1 MKIENI
7 TISNVNLD
15 NNSAKLTFNITECTK
30 GANVY
35 LKINESDYIN
45 IYTNKTNGTLTYNL
59 TNLRRG
65 VNNLFLKLIS
75 SSEEYITDTIVVKI
89 KENGTV
95 KDFNCKYTDSTG
107 KYILE
112 FLLSGDTYLKY
123 SIDINIDNTGYK
135 QIYDAQI
142 VGIKTYE
149 GKGLSLGTHKCK
161 IRINDGYDSYET
173 SEYTFNVTNH
183 KPLLSDLVVTD
194 IKNNGNCSICY
205 GVKDIE
211 TQSLSHSLTIDN
223 NKRNIT
229 PTKTNDF
236 YSYSLTGLGVG
247 KHTLMISVSDGKDT
261 VNTSTVTI
269 EIFQSSTS
277 NKRLLEIAKIRYDFS
292 YQQLKRI
299 IETTISDNIF
309 NYETENET
317 IIKSQ
322 NYYKEMYSEFNRVSM
337 TSIDIIGNKKIT
349 NAKADL
355 NNEINDVYNAVD
367 TLENTMETTF
377 KDGILSDSE
386 RDSLRNTLNLVA
398 KEKVDID
405 KDYTNLYNNAD
416 LTGNAKSN
424 LKSTY
429 DTFVSRHNTLTT
441 TVNDIINKAGI
452 VDNTDKSNL
461 DTAFTNWRTALGNYR
476 DASMK
481 AIDAIARKKVD
492 DNADIIN
499 KYWSEIILEEGG
511 IQSRVGSLE
520 SKVVGVGGIEE
531 RLRSAEQKIT
541 TDGITNLIKDEF
553 YSKEAVDNK
562 LAKVGVDIEIGGR
575 NLLRNS
581 KTNILNSSSYIMCS
595 LYFGDEVPI
604 DGEQYTISIKGT
616 LASTKTAFRVFN
628 SGGTVHLVTL
638 SSSINKIYSATFTW
652 KVGDTNNTY
661 IEIYQIYDSEPGVSS
676 IEWVKLEKGNIAT
689 GWTPA
694 PEDAEIEIETVKS
707 SVAEHTTALNNIT
720 SRVSTT
726 EKSIETIN
734 GNIVD
739 VTERVS
745 TTEQKITDDAITNVV
760 SKTFYTKKQIDDIE
774 IGGRNLLPFSRIIFL
789 RTTKKSG
796 TSTKSITFTT
806 ADKYGGIG
814 LPSDL
819 FIPGEKYVL
828 SYDLTLLTGD
838 GTVGGHAG
846 ATTITSWYI
855 NGVKQSISY
864 KNGVPWNKNVKAK
877 VEIYYTALE
886 PSTVIDP
893 ILYIQC
899 QRALSNSITMDCL
912 VENIKVEKGD
922 KVTDWTPAPED
933 IEEKVETLSSEVNQ
947 TVNEWSATIKENGE
961 EISKLKLTSEEFG
974 VEIKNKA
981 DSSNII
987 SKINASTEGITISSS
1002 KINISGFV
1010 TFSDLSTS
1018 GKTTIN
1024 GSNIKTGTIDASK
1037 ATITNINASNIKT
1050 GTLSGNLIQGGTIKG
1065 VTLQTYADSTSKGVI
1080 INKESMYL
1088 NGTKFLYKTSDNF
1101 RIASDQT
1108 LTLSS
1113 PKDIYLLAGLSTNES
1128 QTGTNNVVI
1137 PSATLRTQELLVI
1150 NDTTIQ
1156 GACAVSKAFSCASV
1170 SCVGSI
1176 AATNGFSSSNGGLV
1190 VTGSITTNSGN
1201 INATAGQ
1208 VKSKTLSVTSSST
1221 LSGNVSCGGN
1231 LTASAG
1237 TITAKALK
1245 STGAINCASFAST
1258 GDASFGNNV
1267 WIKYLYVNGT
1277 WVSSDKRKKMD
1288 IRYVDKDEQ
1297 TIAESGLI
1305 APNVNIN
1312 KNDMHEFIEA
1322 LPIASYRYID
1332 DVENKKDVT
1341 HYGLVVQDVLYTKVG
1356 SELVKVLDDEKQI
1369 GDEDDYMGYS
1379 QEKLLTFMCGALQ
1392 KEIELRK
1399 ELEKRIE
1406 ELENKSNK

>member
-30 GANVY
+30 GSNVY
-35 LKINESDYIN
+35 LKINESDYKN

-89 KENGTV
+89 KENGTI

-142 VGIKTYE
+142 VGAKTYE

-173 SEYTFNVTNH
+173 SEYTFDVTNH

-236 YSYSLTGLGVG
+236 YSYSLTGLSVG
-247 KHTLMISVSDGKDT
+247 KHTLMISVSDGKDA

-349 NAKADL
+349 NAKTDL

-367 TLENTMETTF
+367 TLEHTMETTF
-377 KDGILSDSE
+377 KDGILSDTE

-405 KDYTNLYNNAD
+405 KDYTNLYNNTD

-441 TVNDIINKAGI
+441 TVNNIINKAGI

-461 DTAFTNWRTALGNYR
+461 DTAFANWRTALGNYR

-481 AIDAIARKKVD
+481 AIDAITRKKID
-492 DNADIIN
+492 DNADVIN
-499 KYWSEIILEEGG
+499 KYWSETIYGEDG
-511 IQSRVGSLE
+511 ITSRVGSLE

-531 RLRSAEQKIT
+531 RLRSAEQIIT
-541 TDGITNLIKDEF
+541 KDGITDLVKDEF
-553 YSKEAVDNK
+553 YSKEVVDTKIEEKVNDAISDSVEGVIEGT
-562 LAKVGVDIEIGGR
+562 LEEVVEEKVG
-575 NLLRNS
+575 
-581 KTNILNSSSYIMCS
+581 
-595 LYFGDEVPI
+595 
-604 DGEQYTISIKGT
+604 
-616 LASTKTAFRVFN
+616 
-628 SGGTVHLVTL
+628 
-638 SSSINKIYSATFTW
+638 
-652 KVGDTNNTY
+652 
-661 IEIYQIYDSEPGVSS
+661 
-676 IEWVKLEKGNIAT
+676 
-689 GWTPA
+689 
-694 PEDAEIEIETVKS
+694 
-707 SVAEHTTALNNIT
+707 SVMAEHTTSLKDIT
-720 SRVSTT
+720 GRVSTT
-726 EKSIETIN
+726 EKTIETIN
-734 GNIVD
+734 GEIVN

-745 TTEQKITDDAITNVV
+745 ATEQKITDDAITNVV

-774 IGGRNLLPFSRIIFL
+774 IGGRNLIRNSAPIDTTGWVFS
-789 RTTKKSG
+789 SG
-796 TSTKSITFTT
+796 WVISLVDCATAPNSKAIRVAANTAGITGGLHKPPI
-806 ADKYGGIG
+806 DKNKFVNGAEYTISAWIRASKQMKVSFKQETMGV
-814 LPSDL
+814 SN
-819 FIPGEKYVL
+819 YV
-828 SYDLTLLTGD
+828 
-838 GTVGGHAG
+838 
-846 ATTITSWYI
+846 TITNSWTYFKFTHSI
-855 NGVKQSISY
+855 NTSSQYHS
-864 KNGVPWNKNVKAK
+864 NVFYVSSDSNIAIGDWF
-877 VEIYYTALE
+877 EIHSLK
-886 PSTVIDP
+886 
-893 ILYIQC
+893 L
-899 QRALSNSITMDCL
+899 
-912 VENIKVEKGD
+912 EKGN
-922 KVTDWTPAPED
+922 KATDWTPAPED
-933 IEEKVETLSSEVNQ
+933 TNEKVETLSSTVSQ
-947 TVNEWSATIKENGE
+947 TVNGWSAKITQNEKDIA
-961 EISKLKLTSEEFG
+961 SLKLTDKEFD
-974 VEIKNKA
+974 VTIKNKA

-1024 GSNIKTGTIDASK
+1024 GSNITTGTINASK
-1037 ATITNINASNIKT
+1037 ATITNINASNITT

-1065 VTLQTYADSTSKGVI
+1065 VTLQTYADSTSKGVV

-1137 PSATLRTQELLVI
+1137 PSATLRTQKLLVI

-1156 GACAVSKAFSCASV
+1156 GACAVSGAFSCASV

-1190 VTGSITTNSGN
+1190 VTSSITTNSGN

-1208 VKSKTLSVTSSST
+1208 VKSKTLSVTSTST
-1221 LSGNVSCGGN
+1221 LSGNVTCGGKI
-1231 LTASAG
+1231 TASTIELNKGSIYAATAGGNITAPWIKMGSAGYIVAYSGFHFLNSGGSAHTLRAG
-1237 TITAKALK
+1237 TMYT
-1245 STGAINCASFAST
+1245 SGSVVTS
-1258 GDASFGNNV
+1258 DA
-1267 WIKYLYVNGT
+1267 
-1277 WVSSDKRKKMD
+1277 RKKMD
-1288 IRYVDKDEQ
+1288 IKYVNQDIQ
-1297 TIAESGLI
+1297 TVGDSGLMS
-1305 APNVNIN
+1305 PNVNITTQ
-1312 KNDMHEFIEA
+1312 DMYDFIET
-1322 LPIASYRYID
+1322 LPLTSFRYID
-1332 DVENKKDVT
+1332 EVEDGRDFT
-1341 HYGLVVQDVLYTKVG
+1341 HYGFLTQDILYSKVG
-1356 SELVKVLDDEKQI
+1356 SELVSMLDESKSIGDDE
-1369 GDEDDYMGYS
+1369 DYMGYC
-1379 QEKLLTFMCGALQ
+1379 QEKLTMFLCGALQ
-1392 KEIELRK
+1392 EEIKYRK

>member
-112 FLLSGDTYLKY
+112 FLLSGDTSLKY

-142 VGIKTYE
+142 VGAKTYE

-236 YSYSLTGLGVG
+236 YSYSLTGLSVG

-441 TVNDIINKAGI
+441 TVNNIINKAGI

-492 DNADIIN
+492 DNADVIN

-562 LAKVGVDIEIGGR
+562 IDEKISENIEDIVEGKLDEIV
-575 NLLRNS
+575 NE
-581 KTNILNSSSYIMCS
+581 NI
-595 LYFGDEVPI
+595 GDL
-604 DGEQYTISIKGT
+604 Q
-616 LASTKTAFRVFN
+616 N
-628 SGGTVHLVTL
+628 Q
-638 SSSINKIYSATFTW
+638 INKNKT
-652 KVGDTNNTY
+652 
-661 IEIYQIYDSEPGVSS
+661 
-676 IEWVKLEKGNIAT
+676 
-689 GWTPA
+689 
-694 PEDAEIEIETVKS
+694 EIETAKS

-726 EKSIETIN
+726 ESNITKIN
-734 GNIVD
+734 GNITN
-739 VTERVS
+739 VTERITS
-745 TTEQKITDDAITNVV
+745 AESKITETAITNTVAK
-760 SKTFYTKKQIDDIE
+760 SFYTKSETNTQI
-774 IGGRNLLPFSRIIFL
+774 
-789 RTTKKSG
+789 
-796 TSTKSITFTT
+796 STQ
-806 ADKYGGIG
+806 
-814 LPSDL
+814 
-819 FIPGEKYVL
+819 V
-828 SYDLTLLTGD
+828 
-838 GTVGGHAG
+838 
-846 ATTITSWYI
+846 
-855 NGVKQSISY
+855 
-864 KNGVPWNKNVKAK
+864 
-877 VEIYYTALE
+877 
-886 PSTVIDP
+886 
-893 ILYIQC
+893 
-899 QRALSNSITMDCL
+899 
-912 VENIKVEKGD
+912 
-922 KVTDWTPAPED
+922 
-933 IEEKVETLSSEVNQ
+933 SSVNQ
-947 TVNEWSATIKENGE
+947 TVNSWSAKITQNEKDIA
-961 EISKLKLTSEEFG
+961 SLKLTDSEFD
-974 VEIKNKA
+974 VTLKNKA

-1024 GSNIKTGTIDASK
+1024 GSNITTGTINASK
-1037 ATITNINASNIKT
+1037 ATITNINASNITT

-1065 VTLQTYADSTSKGVI
+1065 VTLQTYADSTSKGVV

-1150 NDTTIQ
+1150 NDATIQ

-1190 VTGSITTNSGN
+1190 VTGTITTNSGN

-1208 VKSKTLSVTSSST
+1208 VKSKTLYVTSSST
-1221 LSGNVSCGGN
+1221 LSGNVSCGGS
-1231 LTASAG
+1231 LTASGG
-1237 TITAKALK
+1237 TITASALK
-1245 STGAINCASFAST
+1245 STGATNCASFACS
-1258 GDASFGNNV
+1258 GDASFSNNV

-1399 ELEKRIE
+1399 ELEKRVE

>member
-142 VGIKTYE
+142 VGAKTYE

-223 NKRNIT
+223 SKRNIT

-299 IETTISDNIF
+299 IEATISDNIF

-441 TVNDIINKAGI
+441 TVNNIINKAGI

-492 DNADIIN
+492 DNADVIN

-553 YSKEAVDNK
+553 YTKEVTDTKIEGKVNEVIGDRIEGVIGETLDEIINENLEDLQGQIDKNK
-562 LAKVGVDIEIGGR
+562 
-575 NLLRNS
+575 
-581 KTNILNSSSYIMCS
+581 T
-595 LYFGDEVPI
+595 
-604 DGEQYTISIKGT
+604 
-616 LASTKTAFRVFN
+616 
-628 SGGTVHLVTL
+628 
-638 SSSINKIYSATFTW
+638 
-652 KVGDTNNTY
+652 
-661 IEIYQIYDSEPGVSS
+661 
-676 IEWVKLEKGNIAT
+676 
-689 GWTPA
+689 
-694 PEDAEIEIETVKS
+694 EIETSKKS
-707 SVAEHTTALNNIT
+707 IAEHTTALGNIT

-726 EKSIETIN
+726 ESNITKIN
-734 GNIVD
+734 GNITN
-739 VTERVS
+739 VTERITS
-745 TTEQKITDDAITNVV
+745 AESKITETAITNTV
-760 SKTFYTKKQIDDIE
+760 SKSFYTKGQTDDKVNSIE
-774 IGGRNLLPFSRIIFL
+774 IGGRNLLSVPNE
-789 RTTKKSG
+789 TKVYSSNGVSG
-796 TSTKSITFTT
+796 TYIDTFNMATNIIPTGTEYIVSFEAKSSANMTCKCYFYSPNTTLTSESSTGSK
-806 ADKYGGIG
+806 
-814 LPSDL
+814 
-819 FIPGEKYVL
+819 
-828 SYDLTLLTGD
+828 LTGVSD
-838 GTVGGHAG
+838 GECYVNIT
-846 ATTITSWYI
+846 TSWKRYWVKWTQTTPNAKKHVI
-855 NGVKQSISY
+855 VGRNETNGVTLEIRAVKFEE
-864 KNGVPWNKNVKAK
+864 GNKP
-877 VEIYYTALE
+877 TA
-886 PSTVIDP
+886 
-893 ILYIQC
+893 
-899 QRALSNSITMDCL
+899 
-912 VENIKVEKGD
+912 
-922 KVTDWTPAPED
+922 WTSAPED
-933 IEEKVETLSSEVNQ
+933 IEEKIENISSSFEQ
-947 TVNEWSATIKENGE
+947 TAEGFEMRIKQNEADVS
-961 EISKLKLTSEEFG
+961 SLKLTSEEFG
-974 VEIKNKA
+974 VEIKNKV
-981 DSSNII
+981 DDSNII

-1010 TFSDLSTS
+1010 TFSDLSTG

-1024 GSNIKTGTIDASK
+1024 GSNIT
-1037 ATITNINASNIKT
+1037 T

-1065 VTLQTYADSTSKGVI
+1065 TTLQTYADSTSKGVV

-1128 QTGTNNVVI
+1128 QTGTNNVII
-1137 PSATLRTQELLVI
+1137 PSATLRTQKLLVI

-1221 LSGNVSCGGN
+1221 LSGYVSCGGN
-1231 LTASAG
+1231 LTASTG